1 MLRLC
6 SLYSGSSGNCILVE
20 DGHTRILVDCGVS
33 GKKIEQALSSYGIDI
48 KSVNAVLV
56 THEHSDHVQSV
67 GIIHRKSGAEIFANE
82 GTFGAFENTIGRYDE
97 SAITIFDGKFV
108 VGDIEV
114 TPFSIPHDAK
124 DPVGYS
130 FSDGIKKV
138 SVCTDIGYVTDEV
151 RKNVLGSEI
160 TLIEANHDVEMLKSG
175 PYPYVLKK
183 RILSDKGHLSNENA
197 GMLCKILVENGSR
210 DIILGHL
217 SQHNNHPDLAYVT
230 VKSILQENGIKI
242 SDCCLSVASREFPGE
257 MHIC

>member
-67 GIIHRKSGAEIFANE
+67 GIVHRKSGAEIFANE

-97 SAITIFDGKFV
+97 SAITIFDGKFA

-138 SVCTDIGYVTDEV
+138 SVCTDIG
-151 RKNVLGSEI
+151 LS
-160 TLIEANHDVEMLKSG
+160 LI
-175 PYPYVLKK
+175 
-183 RILSDKGHLSNENA
+183 
-197 GMLCKILVENGSR
+197 
-210 DIILGHL
+210 
-217 SQHNNHPDLAYVT
+217 
-230 VKSILQENGIKI
+230 
-242 SDCCLSVASREFPGE
+242 
-257 MHIC
+257 HI